1 MPRFLTCLLLSLCLA
16 ALLLPFPLHAQ
27 TDTQSYRSDVL
38 GVAFQ
43 YPKGWVLREQLAAQ
57 TVLAAPE
64 GDLEG
69 LAEGKAPSGVLFSLT
84 LSTLRQMGAR
94 NTDDFP
100 ALLLKY
106 TLNTEG
112 TPQPTRIG
120 GATGI
125 QLIQLDEA
133 QDLATQTAILSV
145 GKRRVAILRAVST
158 LAVWRASGEAQL
170 GRLLESLSFFPPPE
184 GMDVDTIGIPLWQLA
199 ADAMPDLNGLSVSN
213 DGALIYAVDAQ
224 RGIWQINANGTAQ
237 AAILTFPQV
246 GSYGRL
252 ITRPDNSQYLADAS
266 NHMVWRRAPNAD
278 TIARFF
284 GGTLGTGRGA
294 FGEGMPRQFLFS
306 GRNVYAVDEN
316 TNGVRVQVFAAGGAA
331 MTFWDMARE
340 LPEAQNVLLGADSG
354 GNLYLLAEGSNG
366 LLKLDASGRVLA
378 RGIGAA
384 WLADSQPL
392 ALAVDRFDNFFV
404 ATADSGVLQFSP
416 SGELVGVIGEPYDE
430 SAPPKAGQLARPVA
444 LALAPSANLLYV
456 ADVGKYPQVVAFA
469 LDGNISENLAAA
481 SAAAGEIAYG
491 ETRRGT
497 LTDQT
502 FLYTYTFAGSAGDVV
517 TITLR
522 AEGFDAYLDLL
533 QPDGKVIAF
542 NDDIGANA
550 ADLAATDAQITA
562 FSLPRNGVYTIRVTR
577 FGRETARG
585 AVGDY
590 ELRLSAAQP

>member
-1 MPRFLTCLLLSLCLA
+1 MPRFLTRLLLSLCLA
-16 ALLLPFPLHAQ
+16 ALLLPFPLYAQ

-38 GVAFQ
+38 GVTFQ
-43 YPKGWVLREQLAAQ
+43 YPEGWALREQLAAQ

-106 TLNTEG
+106 TLNAEG
-112 TPQPTRIG
+112 TPQPTRLG

-125 QLIQLDEA
+125 QLIQLDER
-133 QDLATQTAILSV
+133 QDLAIQTAILSV

-158 LAVWRASGEAQL
+158 LAVWRADGEAQL
-170 GRLLESLSFFPPPE
+170 GRLLESLSFFPPLE
-184 GMDVDTIGIPLWQLA
+184 GTDVDTIGIPLWQLA

-252 ITRPDNSQYLADAS
+252 ITRPDNSQYLADPA
-266 NHMVWRRAPNAD
+266 NHIVWRRAPNANSV
-278 TIARFF
+278 ARFF
-284 GGTLGTGRGA
+284 GGTLGSGRGA
-294 FGEGMPRQFLFS
+294 FGEGMPRHFLFS

-392 ALAVDRFDNFFV
+392 ALVVDRFDNFFV
-404 ATADSGVLQFSP
+404 ATADSGILQFSP

-491 ETRRGT
+491 EVRRGT
-497 LTDQT
+497 LSDQT
-502 FLYTYTFAGSAGDVV
+502 FLYTYTFTGKAGDVV

-522 AEGFDAYLDLL
+522 AEDFDAYLDLL

-542 NDDIGANA
+542 NDDSGANA
-550 ADLAATDAQITA
+550 ADLAATDAQIAA

-590 ELRLSAAQP
+590 ELRLSAEQP

>member
-1 MPRFLTCLLLSLCLA
+1 MPRLLTRLLLGLCLA

-38 GVAFQ
+38 GVTFQ
-43 YPKGWVLREQLAAQ
+43 YPKGWALREQLAAQ

-64 GDLEG
+64 GDIEG

-106 TLNTEG
+106 TLNAEG

-125 QLIQLDEA
+125 QLIQLDEK
-133 QDLATQTAILSV
+133 QDLAIQTAILSI

-158 LAVWRASGEAQL
+158 LAVWRADGEAQL

-184 GMDVDTIGIPLWQLA
+184 GTDVDTIGIPLWQLA
-199 ADAMPDLNGLSVSN
+199 ADAMPDLTGLSVSN

-237 AAILTFPQV
+237 ESPLTFPQV

-252 ITRPDNSQYLADAS
+252 ITRPDNSQYLADPA
-266 NHMVWRRAPNAD
+266 NHIVWRRAPN
-278 TIARFF
+278 TNSVARFF
-284 GGTLGTGRGA
+284 GGTLGAGRGA

-316 TNGVRVQVFAAGGAA
+316 TNGVRVQVFAAGGAV

-340 LPEAQNVLLGADSG
+340 LPEAQNVLLGADSS

-404 ATADSGVLQFSP
+404 ATADSGILQFSP

-481 SAAAGEIAYG
+481 SAAAGEIAYA
-491 ETRRGT
+491 EVRRGA
-497 LTDQT
+497 LSDQT
-502 FLYTYTFAGSAGDVV
+502 FLYTYIFTGKAGDVV

-542 NDDIGANA
+542 NDDVGANT
-550 ADLAATDAQITA
+550 ADLAPTDAQITA

-590 ELRLSAAQP
+590 ELRLSVGQP